1 MQVYIINST
10 AVVYC
15 FAPFTNALVISEP
28 PQMTHG
34 TARGT
39 KSESMTPFL
48 LRRVW
53 EMGFY
58 EPLSQQ

>member
-1 MQVYIINST
+1 MQVYIINNT

-15 FAPFTNALVISEP
+15 FSPFTIALVISEP

-34 TARGT
+34 AGRGT

-53 EMGFY
+53 ESGFQ